1 VRIEHKASLK
11 PYNSFNLDVNASML
25 FHLDNPQDLEAYRL
39 HPDGYAKHVLL
50 ISGGTNMLLC
60 KDVKGTV
67 ARVAWQGKT
76 IKHEDDSHVI
86 IEIQAGE
93 NWHDF
98 VQWSIDQSFGGLEN
112 LSLIPGLVG
121 TAPVQNIG
129 AYGVEVANLIESV
142 TYMQWNDGKTVTL
155 SSDECQFSYR
165 SSLFKTTLK
174 DKVVI
179 QSVTFKLSKK
189 THDLCVSYGA
199 IQAELEGKAINPR
212 SIANAVISIRQSKL
226 PDPKILGNS
235 GSFFKN
241 PILSQGQ
248 VDGLLLTHPDMPHY
262 PQENGL
268 CKVAA
273 GWLIE
278 QTGWKGKRMGDA
290 GMHDKQALVLV
301 NHGRASG
308 KDLWDVAVQVKA
320 DVKQQFNIDLTPEVN
335 VIGD

>member
-1 VRIEHKASLK
+1 
-11 PYNSFNLDVNASML
+11 
-25 FHLDNPQDLEAYRL
+25 
-39 HPDGYAKHVLL
+39 
-50 ISGGTNMLLC
+50 
-60 KDVKGTV
+60 
-67 ARVAWQGKT
+67 
-76 IKHEDDSHVI
+76 
-86 IEIQAGE
+86 
-93 NWHDF
+93 
-98 VQWSIDQSFGGLEN
+98 LEN

-155 SSDECQFSYR
+155 PTNDCQFSYR

-179 QSVTFKLSKK
+179 QSVTFKLSKE

-212 SIANAVISIRQSKL
+212 SIADAVISIRQSKL